1 MCISVTLSCLS
12 ATVRAL
18 GSTGV
23 SGGLIASLNSTVGKI
38 VKGLEEN
45 IKGFKYCLKY

>member
-1 MCISVTLSCLS
+1 MCVCGIVLSLS
-12 ATVRAL
+12 ATVTAL
-18 GSTGV
+18 GSSDV
-23 SGGLIASLNSTVGKI
+23 SGGLIASLNGIVGKI